1 MKTAGIIMI
10 VLGCISLMG
19 ILLMGGNIVGP
30 VFWIGLGCFLIHKS
44 NKKLEQQ
51 QQVNDKAKLE
61 DTTQ

>member
-1 MKTAGIIMI
+1 
-10 VLGCISLMG
+10 
-19 ILLMGGNIVGP
+19 MGGNIVGP